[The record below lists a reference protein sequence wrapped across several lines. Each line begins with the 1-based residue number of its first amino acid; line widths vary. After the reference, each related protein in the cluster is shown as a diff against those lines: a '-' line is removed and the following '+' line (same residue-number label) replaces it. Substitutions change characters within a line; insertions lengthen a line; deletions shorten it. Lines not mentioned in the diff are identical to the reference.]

1 MINYIPV
8 KRRNPVDASVKY
20 YAQNHPDPLVTTR
33 ELIGEIVAETT
44 VTEADA
50 LAVVSAYVESMQVH
64 LINGNSCK
72 IEGLGI
78 FSVTLGSEGTETAE
92 EFKSSM
98 INDVRLRFRA
108 DSRLKYEL
116 SLDNPEISFK
126 NLMENV

>member
-98 INDVRLRFRA
+98 INGVRLRFRA